1 MSTVTTWTKRV
12 AILTDFYTGRDFC
25 LWIITSGAAFTL
37 LLIIFS
43 GFEEPLTMIK
53 MGAIMTG
60 IIFLLFTFVAGVIL
74 RNHFTLTYTLNT
86 YGAKQEVDQR
96 IKNINKLTA
105 AGGAIAGSMSTLGSS
120 YIAMSQ
126 EEMSVRW
133 KDIKQVIVDEK
144 RHIVILRNSWRALL
158 RLNCY
163 PENFPDVVKHVKD
176 NVRDD
181 IMVYK

>member
-53 MGAIMTG
+53 MGTIMTG

-158 RLNCY
+158 LLNCY
-163 PENFPDVVKHVKD
+163 SENFQDVVKHVKD